1 MIRHPSMLST
11 PVKKVIIPKWNK
23 TYGDK
28 LLEKVSQKLRADRIV
43 SKKGRK
49 QVSKA
54 KAAALTLRF

>member
-1 MIRHPSMLST
+1 MLST